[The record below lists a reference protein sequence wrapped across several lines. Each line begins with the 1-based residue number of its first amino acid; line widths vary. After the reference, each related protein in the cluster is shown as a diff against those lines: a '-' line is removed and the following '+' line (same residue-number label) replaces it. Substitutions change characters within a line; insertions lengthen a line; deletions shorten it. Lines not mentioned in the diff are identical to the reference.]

1 MPLIRKPPA
10 GVDAAAAGSLPG
22 NSAGNSTDD
31 RSAAARA
38 AAARKDV
45 PALSQALAGED
56 SARVR
61 IVILTG
67 LARIATLEAA
77 DAVLPYMRSDNA
89 QIRTE
94 ALDALRAM
102 PNAVKPRLKL
112 LLSDTDADVRVLAC
126 EIVRQVP
133 GPDSE
138 TLLCNLLTVETAANV
153 CGAAV
158 EVLAE
163 IGGER
168 AVGPLNQCAARFKDD
183 PFLGFAITVAADRLR
198 ARTAS

>member
-10 GVDAAAAGSLPG
+10 GVD
-22 NSAGNSTDD
+22 SAVPTSGNSTDH

-38 AAARKDV
+38 AAARGDV

-56 SARVR
+56 NARVR
-61 IVILTG
+61 TVILTG
-67 LARIATLEAA
+67 LARIATLESA
-77 DAVLPYMRSDNA
+77 DAVLPYMRSDDSRV
-89 QIRTE
+89 RTE

-102 PNAVKPRLKL
+102 PNAVKPRLRM

-138 TLLCNLLTVETAANV
+138 TLLCNLLAVETEANV

-168 AVGPLNQCAARFKDD
+168 AIAPMIQCAARFKDD

-198 ARTAS
+198 ARNLS